1 MDKEEEGSLQVISMP
16 VITVDLQDLKSLID
30 RPVSDEQLE
39 TVLPLIKCEID
50 SRDGDEFRIEVTPD
64 RPDLLS
70 TEGIARQV
78 SYWLGFRRGL
88 HKFNT
93 TKPRLTMTADAVLSR
108 PEIVAGCVRGVEMS
122 NEMVRSIMQL
132 QEAIDFTIGR
142 DRAKTAIGVHDVSA
156 VKPPFYYKEVGPKDI
171 SFVPLGFS
179 REMTIEDILNK
190 HPKGVKY
197 RQIFGRGKRY
207 PIILD
212 RKDRVLSFPPIING
226 ELTKVTPDTTDM
238 FLDITGFDQTPLNH
252 ALNILLGALEMRGGV
267 IESVKI
273 NNRTYP
279 HMKARPVKVERDSI
293 KSMLGVSLR
302 DNEIEDCLER
312 MGYGVDMS
320 SGSVQVPAYR
330 ADILHPVD
338 VIEDVAIAYGLND
351 FIPEMPKVP
360 VVGHSD
366 PEEDFALKLKELMV
380 GLGFQEM
387 VNLSLSNKERQFRF
401 TGARDQGS
409 IELQNPVSSE
419 YSLFRHWLT
428 PTLLENLSSNIHRRY
443 PQRIFEL
450 ADCVHLHPSSET
462 RTRNVKKLA
471 AAVSHADAG
480 FSEIMSV
487 FKAFHDMLP
496 VELSIREHKHPTF
509 IAGRCASILIGK
521 KAIGVLG
528 EIHPRVLT
536 AFGLKMP
543 VAALEIDSESLWSRI
558 RTMP

>member
-1 MDKEEEGSLQVISMP
+1 MP
-16 VITVDLQDLKSLID
+16 VITADLQDLKSLIG
-30 RPVSDEQLE
+30 RHVSDEQLE

-50 SRDGDEFRIEVTPD
+50 SRDGNEFRIEVTPD

-78 SYWLGFRRGL
+78 SYWLGFMRGL
-88 HKFNT
+88 HRFNA
-93 TKPRLTMTADAVLSR
+93 TKPRLTMTADAVTSR

-122 NEMVRSIMQL
+122 NEMVKSIMQL

-142 DRAKTAIGVHDVSA
+142 DRVKTAIGVHDVSA

-179 REMTIEDILNK
+179 KEMTIDEILKK

-197 RQIFGRGKRY
+197 RHIFGRGKRY

-212 RKDRVLSFPPIING
+212 RKDQVLSFPPIING

-252 ALNILLGALEMRGGV
+252 ALNILLSALEMRGGV

-273 NNRTYP
+273 NNRLYP
-279 HMKARPVKVERDSI
+279 HMKARPVKVDRNSI
-293 KSMLGVSLR
+293 KSMLGVNLKDS
-302 DNEIEDCLER
+302 EIEDCLER
-312 MGYGVDMS
+312 MGYGADMR

-351 FIPEMPKVP
+351 FIPEMPKIP

-366 PEEDFALKLKELMV
+366 PEEDFCLKLKEIMV

-387 VNLSLSNKERQFRF
+387 VNLSLSSKERQFKM
-401 TGARDQGS
+401 TGARNPGS

-419 YSLFRHWLT
+419 YSLFRRWII
-428 PTLLENLSSNIHRRY
+428 PTLLENLASNIHRRY
-443 PQRIFEL
+443 PQRVFEL
-450 ADCVHLHPSSET
+450 ADCVQPHRSSET

-480 FSEIMSV
+480 FSEIMSI
-487 FKAFHDMLP
+487 FKAFHNVLP
-496 VELSIREHKHPTF
+496 MKLSIKEHSHPTF
-509 IAGRCASILIGK
+509 IKGRCASIHLGK
-521 KAIGVLG
+521 KMIGFLG

-543 VAALEIDSESLWSRI
+543 VACLEMDSEAIWDKI
-558 RTMP
+558 KG